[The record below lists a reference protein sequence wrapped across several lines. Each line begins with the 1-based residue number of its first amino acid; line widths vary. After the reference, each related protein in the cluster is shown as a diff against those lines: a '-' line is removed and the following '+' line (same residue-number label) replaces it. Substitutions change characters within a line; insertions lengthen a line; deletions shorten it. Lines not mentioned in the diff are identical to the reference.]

1 MKQLKKI
8 YFIYD
13 ADGGLWNEIK
23 YWINKNLLNKTSA
36 CELCDISH
44 SKFFVRLEWLTFIR
58 ELKNHYKVKV
68 LHRNEV
74 PQNIQD
80 KNYQFPCVIGETENE
95 LIEILNKIAFKDYG
109 NPTSVKELEEQ
120 FFQNLAILE
129 SNHEFDKVKEWKG
142 SVFQFWLFLF
152 AIL

>member
-1 MKQLKKI
+1 MIQLKKI
-8 YFIYD
+8 YFIYN

-44 SKFFVRLEWLTFIR
+44 SKFFVRFEWLSFIK

-68 LHRNEV
+68 LHRNEL

-80 KNYQFPCVIGETENE
+80 KNYQFPCMLGETENG
-95 LIEILNKIAFKDYG
+95 LIEILKKHSFTKNG
-109 NPTSVKELEEQ
+109 NPRSVEDIKDHFAQLLIILQIKEG
-120 FFQNLAILE
+120 I
-129 SNHEFDKVKEWKG
+129 
-142 SVFQFWLFLF
+142 
-152 AIL
+152 

>member
-1 MKQLKKI
+1 MTQLKKI

-13 ADGGLWNEIK
+13 ADGGLLNEIK

-44 SKFFVRLEWLTFIR
+44 SKFFVRFEWLSFIK
-58 ELKNHYKVKV
+58 ELKNHYQVKV
-68 LHRNEV
+68 LHRNEL

-95 LIEILNKIAFKDYG
+95 LIEILSEIAFVDYG
-109 NPTSVKELEEQ
+109 NLTSVKELKEQ
-120 FFQNLAILE
+120 FFQKLAILE
-129 SNHEFDKVKEWKG
+129 PNSEFDKVEE
-142 SVFQFWLFLF
+142 
-152 AIL
+152 

>member
-1 MKQLKKI
+1 MTQLKKI

-13 ADGGLWNEIK
+13 ADGGLLNEIK

-44 SKFFVRLEWLTFIR
+44 SKFFVRFEWLSFIK
-58 ELKNHYKVKV
+58 ELKNHYQVKV
-68 LHRNEV
+68 LHRNEL

-95 LIEILNKIAFKDYG
+95 LIEILSTIAFVDYG
-109 NPTSVKELEEQ
+109 NPTNVKELTEQ
-120 FFQNLAILE
+120 FFQKLAILE
-129 SNHEFDKVKEWKG
+129 PNPEFDKVQE
-142 SVFQFWLFLF
+142 
-152 AIL
+152 